1 MADFASTSR
10 LNLLMQRHWLCT
22 LGLMVLAFV
31 VFGVLSLK
39 LVDET
44 LANWAFIRKY
54 GWLALE
60 EGAFWQ
66 LLWLVLQS
74 VGAVLAYLTLKA
86 CESALIQRL
95 FMKR

>member
-1 MADFASTSR
+1 MATPDSTSH
-10 LNLLMQRHWLCT
+10 LNVWMRRHWLCT
-22 LGLMVLAFV
+22 LGLMVLAFA

-44 LANWAFIRKY
+44 LANLAFIRQY

-74 VGAVLAYLTLKA
+74 VGAVLA
-86 CESALIQRL
+86 
-95 FMKR
+95 

>member
-1 MADFASTSR
+1 MVDSASTSR
-10 LNLLMQRHWLCT
+10 LNLWMRRHWLCT
-22 LGLMVLAFV
+22 FGLMVFAFA

-44 LANWAFIRKY
+44 LANLAFIRQH
-54 GWLALE
+54 GSLALQ
-60 EGAFWQ
+60 EGALWQ

-74 VGAVLAYLTLKA
+74 VGAVVAYLTLKA